1 MLQIKWEISGEST
14 NTRWKLY
21 QAETLF
27 SLLKK
32 LEIHENLSLR
42 RQV

>member
-1 MLQIKWEISGEST
+1 MLQIKWEISREST
-14 NTRWKLY
+14 NTRWRLY
-21 QAETLF
+21 QAEKLF

-32 LEIHENLSLR
+32 LETHENLSLR